1 MPETSAEDVEETETQ
16 TESASGPGTTT
27 PHQTEESTGELH
39 ATEGHTTPSE
49 PGSVLEG
56 HGQQGQQGQDEATL
70 PSDELS
76 DTAQTDAQHLS
87 ETLAQEP

>member
-16 TESASGPGTTT
+16 TESVSGPGTTT

-56 HGQQGQQGQDEATL
+56 HGQQGQDEATL
-70 PSDELS
+70 PSDDLS
-76 DTAQTDAQHLS
+76 DTAQTDAQHPS
-87 ETLAQEP
+87 ESLAQEP